1 LTLGFGL
8 GIISGSRSTGSQ
20 TSKLADGNLAAQW
33 AFEPTSSE
41 CMMLRSLLLSLSLA
55 GNWDGVP
62 PTPTV
67 RVSVDSSRHELTV
80 TSGPYDLPNMP
91 PMEDHAMMDLG
102 MSHDTPLQRF
112 AWPVDGW
119 FRGFRVELVD
129 RDGRPVPPH
138 VMHHMVM
145 VNFSRRQLLYSAAE
159 RLMGTG
165 TETGE
170 VSVPKTIGVPMKP
183 GMKLGMYVAWH
194 NDTGKD
200 LEGVHMKLIMLWTP
214 KNQNPQ
220 PVNALPIYM
229 DVNLTVG
236 GQNTFDVPPGT
247 STKAHEFILPVGGR
261 LLGVGGHMHDY
272 GTRVWLEDVETGKVL
287 TQVKAERDKEGK
299 LVKMSRKLFGV
310 SGDGLRL
317 KPKRRYRVVSEYD
330 NPTGAVLAKGAMAS
344 MVGLFVPDD
353 MRRWPPIDP
362 RDATYRRDLASL
374 EVRGESSSIPEGTT
388 GNDGASHTSHG
399 DDHSKAG
406 DAAGEEDAAVSQPH
420 DGHESHE

>member
-1 LTLGFGL
+1 M
-8 GIISGSRSTGSQ
+8 I
-20 TSKLADGNLAAQW
+20 
-33 AFEPTSSE
+33 
-41 CMMLRSLLLSLSLA
+41 LRSWLLSLSLA
-55 GNWDGVP
+55 GNWDGAP
-62 PTPTV
+62 PAPTV
-67 RVSVDSSRHELTV
+67 HVSIDSSRHELTV

-102 MSHDTPLQRF
+102 TSHDTRLQRF

-129 RDGRPVPPH
+129 GKGRTVPAH
-138 VMHHMVM
+138 VMHHMIM

-170 VSVPKTIGVPMKP
+170 VSVPKTIGVPMTP
-183 GMKLGMYVAWH
+183 GMQLGMYVAWH

-200 LEGVHMKLIMLWTP
+200 LDGVHMKLIMLWTP
-214 KNQNPQ
+214 KNQNPP

-236 GQNTFDVPPGT
+236 GQNTFDVPAGK
-247 STKAHEFILPVGGR
+247 SIKAYEFTLPIGGR

-272 GTRVWLEDVETGKVL
+272 GTRVWLEDVQSGKVL
-287 TQVKAERDKEGK
+287 TQVTAQRDAEGK
-299 LVKMSRKLFGV
+299 LVKVSRKLFGV

-317 KPKRRYRVVSEYD
+317 KPNRRYRVVGEYD
-330 NPTGAVLAKGAMAS
+330 NPTGEMRAKGAMAS

-353 MRRWPPIDP
+353 MRRWPAIDP
-362 RDATYRRDLASL
+362 RDPTYRRDLASL
-374 EVRGESSSIPEGTT
+374 EVRGADSSMDEGTVR
-388 GNDGASHTSHG
+388 GEGPAHTSHG
-399 DDHSKAG
+399 GNHT
-406 DAAGEEDAAVSQPH
+406 DAEHPEGEESGIIGQPH
-420 DGHESHE
+420 SGHDSHE

>member
-1 LTLGFGL
+1 MLWSWILGA
-8 GIISGSRSTGSQ
+8 S
-20 TSKLADGNLAAQW
+20 LAAG
-33 AFEPTSSE
+33 
-41 CMMLRSLLLSLSLA
+41 L
-55 GNWDGVP
+55 DGTP

-67 RVSVDSSRHELTV
+67 SVSIDSSRHELTI
-80 TSGPYDLPNMP
+80 TSGPFDLPNMP

-102 MSHDTPLQRF
+102 MSHDTRLQHF
-112 AWPVDGW
+112 EWPVDGW
-119 FRGFRVELVD
+119 FRGFRVSLVD
-129 RDGRPVPPH
+129 GQGRAVPPH
-138 VMHHMVM
+138 VMHHMIM

-165 TETGE
+165 TETEE

-200 LEGVHMKLIMLWTP
+200 LEDVYLKLTMLWTP

-236 GQNTFDVPPGT
+236 GHNTFDVPPGK
-247 STKAHEFILPVGGR
+247 STKSYEFTLPVGGR

-272 GTRVWLEDVETGKVL
+272 GNQVWLEDVQSGKVL
-287 TQVKAERDKEGK
+287 TQVKATRDADGK
-299 LVKMSRKLFGV
+299 LLKVSRKLFGV
-310 SGDGLRL
+310 SGEGLRL
-317 KPKRRYRVVSEYD
+317 KAKRRYRVVGEYD
-330 NPTGAVLAKGAMAS
+330 NPTGETRVKGAMAS

-353 MRRWPPIDP
+353 MRRWPAIDP

-374 EVRGESSSIPEGTT
+374 EVRGEEVGSMPGMHHEPRVERQETQGVVDEPKDEAAQ
-388 GNDGASHTSHG
+388 GHSHSG
-399 DDHSKAG
+399 
-406 DAAGEEDAAVSQPH
+406 H
-420 DGHESHE
+420 DTHE